1 VKKRLFT
8 SYLPIAAGN
17 KLAGFFSGTVYQNLS
32 DKTELLK
39 MEMEK
44 RSIDMPAISEN
55 FTQNDFYRTS
65 AEKLEMSMP
74 ELNAY
79 LWQTYQPYKIWYIFA
94 VITVFSVVAL
104 FLYNKFVLKE
114 QKSN

>member
-1 VKKRLFT
+1 MGT
-8 SYLPIAAGN
+8 SFLPLAAGN

-39 MEMEK
+39 LEMEK
-44 RSIDMPAISEN
+44 RSIEMPLISES
-55 FTQNDFYRTS
+55 FTQNDYYRTA
-65 AEKLEMSMP
+65 AEKLQLSMP

-94 VITVFSVVAL
+94 GITAVSVVAL
-104 FLYNKFVLKE
+104 FLYNKFILEKNVPA
-114 QKSN
+114 N